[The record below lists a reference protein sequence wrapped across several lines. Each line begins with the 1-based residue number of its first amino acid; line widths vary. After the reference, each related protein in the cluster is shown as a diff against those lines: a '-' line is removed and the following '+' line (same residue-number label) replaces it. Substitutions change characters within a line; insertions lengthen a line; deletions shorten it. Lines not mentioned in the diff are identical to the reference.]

1 MAADRIRRRIP
12 RVFRKLA
19 GGVRRL
25 VGWVPLTARGAAVVA
40 LSALALW
47 PFGFGSLDLVLFM
60 VGWVGLLLVGLAL
73 LLVVTSG
80 LWLRRRLR
88 RVLAAADGV
97 DTESDTS
104 GSGSSSVG
112 LRAEAGSRVATGF
125 VVPRLGKVPLVE
137 VGWQWLSPE
146 QITVLSRARGRNLRE
161 EIVAHRRCSVDTVS
175 RRFEV
180 SDVLGLARVSW
191 RADQRVPT
199 VVLPALG
206 RLRANPVVRAL
217 ASADGIAH
225 PSGLPEGDRMEIR
238 RYVPGDSVRHILWK
252 TFARTRELTVRV
264 PERSVERARKTV
276 AYLVTAPGDEPAAA
290 AARLALEAGAL
301 GEDWLFGTDG
311 MAQPTADL
319 ATACMAIARSGA
331 LRGEGAGL
339 AGFLDHVAPLGGDVH
354 CVVFAPAREGAWTR
368 AVLAE
373 AGRRRGMLSFVL
385 ATDGVARPAG
395 RSLWQRLLFR
405 AVADRG
411 TPAAALG
418 SLVRTLSGTGAAVKA
433 VDRDTGNV
441 FGDRHHERLPG
452 GPGGA
457 QTVTTEVAA

>member
-1 MAADRIRRRIP
+1 MAAAPTRRRIP
-12 RVFRKLA
+12 KAIYKMGRWARRV
-19 GGVRRL
+19 
-25 VGWVPLTARGAAVVA
+25 VGWLPLTARGIAVLA

-47 PFGFGSLDLVLFM
+47 PFGFGSLDLVLFV
-60 VGWVGLLLVGLAL
+60 VGWVGVLLVGLTL
-73 LLVVTSG
+73 TLVVTSG
-80 LWLRRRLR
+80 LWLRRRFR
-88 RVLAAADGV
+88 HVLAATADATRADGA
-97 DTESDTS
+97 
-104 GSGSSSVG
+104 GSSHTGG
-112 LRAEAGSRVATGF
+112 LRAEAGTRVPTALL
-125 VVPRLGKVPLVE
+125 VPRLTKVPLVE
-137 VGWQWLSPE
+137 VDWQWLSPK
-146 QITVLSRARGRNLRE
+146 QVHVLPRARGKHLRE
-161 EIVAHRRCSVDTVS
+161 EVVVHRRCAVESVL

-180 SDVLGLARVSW
+180 ADVLGLARIRW
-191 RADQRVPT
+191 QAEQRMPA

-225 PSGLPEGDRMEIR
+225 PSGMPEGDRMEIR

-301 GEDWLFGTDG
+301 GDDWLFGTDG
-311 MAQPTADL
+311 MTQPTADL
-319 ATACMAIARSGA
+319 ATARMAIARSGGQ
-331 LRGEGAGL
+331 RGEGAGL
-339 AGFLDHVAPLGGDVH
+339 ADFLDHVAPLGGDVH
-354 CVVFAPAREGAWTR
+354 CVVFAPAREGTWTQN
-368 AVLAE
+368 VLTE

-385 ATDGVARPAG
+385 ATDGVARPAQRG
-395 RSLWQRLLFR
+395 WWQRLLLR
-405 AVADRG
+405 VEVDRG

-418 SLVRTLSGTGAAVKA
+418 SLVRALSGTGAAVKA

-452 GPGGA
+452 GAAAPTG
-457 QTVTTEVAA
+457 VAA